1 MMSKVRYSTNWMGP
15 INKAWYENR
24 NLELWT
30 YSAGRIDVRGGDT
43 GRYGTEIDL
52 DPMTNEDWYQFSE
65 WLKTFET
72 DDVWRL
78 EDLVELYERANPK
91 ITWCKE

>member
-1 MMSKVRYSTNWMGP
+1 MGP
-15 INKAWYENR
+15 INKAWYVNR
-24 NLELWT
+24 NLEPWT

-43 GRYGTEIDL
+43 GRYGTEIGL

-65 WLKTFET
+65 WLKTVET

-78 EDLVELYERANPK
+78 EDLVEIYERTNPK
-91 ITWCKE
+91 ITWWKE